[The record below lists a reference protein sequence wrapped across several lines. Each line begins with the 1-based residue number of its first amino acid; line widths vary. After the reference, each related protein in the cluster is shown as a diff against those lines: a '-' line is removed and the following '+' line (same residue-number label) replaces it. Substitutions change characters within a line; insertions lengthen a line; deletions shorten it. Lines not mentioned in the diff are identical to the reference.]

1 MLQIVPTVCMVLS
14 TACPTAPIAAAPAP
28 AVRPAS
34 VSAERMASI
43 DHVVQLGLD
52 APGFAGMSVVVGRRD
67 TILWK
72 RGYGSLTWGADAGRV
87 SADSTIYDLASLT
100 KVIATTAAVMVLYD
114 RGKLRLDDR
123 ASRYLP
129 ELRSGSKREITIRQL
144 LEHEAGFPAGREL
157 WHRARSAREARRLVL
172 ATPLA
177 YRPGSRQIYSDLGA
191 DVLGFVV
198 EAVSGERLDVF
209 ARRNVFAPL
218 GMRSTMFRPPARVRS
233 RVAPTERFAPRGRAL
248 RGEVHDENAYALG
261 GVAGHAGLFATA
273 SDLAIFA
280 RMMLGG
286 GSYHGVRIVADST
299 VALFTR
305 RVAGTRALGW
315 ETCAGG
321 ASCGQHMGE
330 RAFGHTGFT
339 GTSIWMD
346 PERDIFVIV
355 LTNRIHERPGGRVP
369 PGAVLADVRADIA
382 DIAELSL
389 WDGTAL
395 PEMPSRLRADR
406 AIGWPAPA
414 AVSAASSGEAWR
426 APEPF

>member
-1 MLQIVPTVCMVLS
+1 MLQILPTVCMALS
-14 TACPTAPIAAAPAP
+14 MACPAAPGAARSGA
-28 AVRPAS
+28 AVPPTFAS
-34 VSAERMASI
+34 AARLGSI
-43 DHVVQLGLD
+43 DHAVELGLE
-52 APGFAGMSVVVGRRD
+52 ASGFAGMSVVVGRRD
-67 TILWK
+67 TILWR
-72 RGYGSLTWGADAGRV
+72 RGYGALTWGDAAARV

-100 KVIATTAAVMVLYD
+100 KVVATTAAIMVLYD

-123 ASRYLP
+123 ASKFLP
-129 ELRSGSKREITIRQL
+129 ELREGPKRDITIRQL
-144 LEHEAGFPAGREL
+144 LEHRSGLPAGREL
-157 WHRARSAREARRLVL
+157 WRKARSARGARRMVL
-172 ATPLA
+172 ETPLA
-177 YRPGSRQIYSDLGA
+177 YRPGTRQIYSDLGA
-191 DVLGFVV
+191 DVLGFVA
-198 EAVSGERLDVF
+198 EAVSGEPLDTF
-209 ARRNVFAPL
+209 TRRNVFTPL
-218 GMRSTMFRPPARVRS
+218 RMTSTMFRPSARVRS
-233 RVAPTERFAPRGRAL
+233 RVAPTERFSSRGHPL
-248 RGEVHDENAYALG
+248 RGEVHDPNAYALG

-286 GSYHGVRIVADST
+286 GSYHGVRIVSDST

-339 GTSIWMD
+339 GTSIWID
-346 PERDIFVIV
+346 PERELFIIV
-355 LTNRIHERPGGRVP
+355 LTNRIHELPGGRVP

-389 WDGTAL
+389 ADGGVL

-406 AIGWPAPA
+406 AIGWPTPA
-414 AVSAASSGEAWR
+414 TVSAISSGEAWR
-426 APEPF
+426 AREPF